1 MHWVY
6 EGATTCGPV
15 RGLNEDSFR
24 VGPELVC
31 EGRDGAVSGRAR
43 YGHPFVAA
51 VADGMGGHEHGELA
65 SAMVVRC
72 LDHTVWASEPS
83 PSNRIRKELE
93 SAHLS
98 LCAMGTGESRSPGS
112 TVVGIYHDGDDFF
125 CFHAG
130 DSRLYRLR
138 QGRLTQLTTD
148 HTMQARYGGAYNR
161 NVLYNCVGGGS
172 LDFKVVMNN
181 LPPMG
186 SSDDLLVMVS
196 DGLYDGLTDTMLQDA
211 LQSGSSAEDLVAL
224 AIAAG
229 SQDNVTVIT
238 LRVDEAD

>member
-1 MHWVY
+1 MQWIY
-6 EGATTCGPV
+6 DAATTCGPV

-24 VGPELVC
+24 VGGDVVC
-31 EGRDGAVSGRAR
+31 EGRDGAVRGRAR
-43 YGHPFVAA
+43 YGQPFIAA
-51 VADGMGGHEHGELA
+51 VADGMGGHVHGEVA

-72 LDHTVWASEPS
+72 LDRRTRVSERS
-83 PSNRIRKELE
+83 PSKRIREDLE

-98 LCAMGTGESRSPGS
+98 LCAMGAKGGKSPGS
-112 TVVGIYHDGDDFF
+112 TVVGVYHDGDDFF

-138 QGRLTQLTTD
+138 DGSLSQLTAD
-148 HTMQARYGGAYNR
+148 HSMQARYGGAYNR

-172 LDFKVVMNN
+172 LDFKVVLKN
-181 LPPMG
+181 LPPMA

-196 DGLYDGLTDTMLQDA
+196 DGLYDGLTDTMLRDA
-211 LQSGSSAEDLVAL
+211 LQSGSGAEELLAL

-229 SQDNVTVIT
+229 SQDNVTVVI
-238 LRVDEAD
+238 LRLDDTD

>member
-1 MHWVY
+1 VQWIY

-15 RGLNEDSFR
+15 RGLNEDAFR
-24 VGPELVC
+24 VGVDLVC
-31 EGRDGAVSGRAR
+31 EGRDGAVRGRAR

-72 LDHTVWASEPS
+72 LDQEAWSSERS
-83 PSNRIRKELE
+83 PSNRIRRDLE

-98 LCAMGTGESRSPGS
+98 LCAMGSREGRSPGS
-112 TVVGIYHDGDDFF
+112 TVVGVYHDGDDFF

-138 QGRLTQLTTD
+138 EGRLSQLTTD
-148 HTMQARYGGAYNR
+148 HTMQARYGGAYKR

-172 LDFKVVMNN
+172 FDFKVTMNN
-181 LPPMG
+181 LPPMAT
-186 SSDDLLVMVS
+186 SDDLLVMVS
-196 DGLYDGLTDTMLQDA
+196 DGLYDGLTDTMLHDA
-211 LQSGSSAEDLVAL
+211 LQSGSGAEELLSL
-224 AIAAG
+224 AIEAG
-229 SQDNVTVIT
+229 SQDNVTVII
-238 LRVDEAD
+238 LRLDDTD

>member
-1 MHWVY
+1 
-6 EGATTCGPV
+6 
-15 RGLNEDSFR
+15 LNEDAFR
-24 VGPELVC
+24 VGPDVVC

-98 LCAMGTGESRSPGS
+98 LCAMGTGDGRSPGS

-138 QGRLTQLTTD
+138 EGRLAQLTTD

-172 LDFKVVMNN
+172 LDLKVVMNN
-181 LPPMG
+181 LPPMA
-186 SSDDLLVMVS
+186 STDDLLVMVS
-196 DGLYDGLTDTMLQDA
+196 DGLYDGLTETMLQDA
-211 LQSGSSAEDLVAL
+211 LQSGSGAEDLVAL

-229 SQDNVTVIT
+229 SQDNVTVLT
-238 LRVDEAD
+238 LRVDDTD